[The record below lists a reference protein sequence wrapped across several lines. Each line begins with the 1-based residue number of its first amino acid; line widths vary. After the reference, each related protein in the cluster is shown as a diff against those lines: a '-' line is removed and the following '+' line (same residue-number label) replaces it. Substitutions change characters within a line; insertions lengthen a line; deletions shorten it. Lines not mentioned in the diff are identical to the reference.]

1 MENKLLKFSRFGE
14 QRVLSGSR
22 GDDFTW
28 RSITVSSSSPYESK
42 HDVVMYSKYMYST
55 YSTTKPLESF
65 FPACCAL
72 RATGIEPVSAAAV
85 STPSL
90 SRGE

>member
-42 HDVVMYSKYMYST
+42 HDVVMYSKYST
-55 YSTTKPLESF
+55 LHTAQPLESF